1 MATNTRA
8 AAWTIYAKQLYPQG
22 YGYPLWQPDPDPKA
36 SPVDIADVGWLD
48 KGGFFQLFNSRMKLE
63 DASRQVH
70 ARVPEGFV
78 PFDPP
83 DLFVSGPHPSLV
95 APPLCSETIET
106 SEVSGSAQVES
117 GSSGVVSAGASF
129 SFKCTANH
137 GAFLM
142 YSPEAYATDIK
153 NEQYIINYIQEHFT
167 HWMEFSQKLGL
178 GLRDKDILFAVA
190 AFQGNYNMKQG
201 TFSVD
206 LGSAGGMNMSVNIS
220 NQTLPQTYRKVGP
233 KRTTIDNTG
242 LARNGS
248 LVVPLDAANESIG
261 AGADDKYD
269 QCVFINYYQAK
280 RRVWSIRAMKAAA
293 GSR

>member
-1 MATNTRA
+1 MDRYLTT
-8 AAWTIYAKQLYPQG
+8 
-22 YGYPLWQPDPDPKA
+22 
-36 SPVDIADVGWLD
+36 
-48 KGGFFQLFNSRMKLE
+48 F
-63 DASRQVH
+63 
-70 ARVPEGFV
+70 
-78 PFDPP
+78 
-83 DLFVSGPHPSLV
+83 
-95 APPLCSETIET
+95 
-106 SEVSGSAQVES
+106 S

-129 SFKCTANH
+129 SFKCTANQ

-178 GLRDKDILFAVA
+178 GLRDQDILFVSGVVKTARWAVA
-190 AFQGNYNMKQG
+190 AFQGNYKMKQG

-206 LGSAGGMNMSVNIS
+206 LGSAGGMNMSVSIS

-233 KRTTIDNTG
+233 KRTTINNAC

-248 LVVPLDAANESIG
+248 LVVPLDAADESLG

-280 RRVWSIRAMKAAA
+280 RRVWSIRAMKTAA
-293 GSR
+293 GPHELPDGPDDRQGELGGIATVCDAESDSEG

>member
-36 SPVDIADVGWLD
+36 NPVDIADVGWLD

-106 SEVSGSAQVES
+106 SEVSGLAQVE
-117 GSSGVVSAGASF
+117 
-129 SFKCTANH
+129 
-137 GAFLM
+137 
-142 YSPEAYATDIK
+142 
-153 NEQYIINYIQEHFT
+153 
-167 HWMEFSQKLGL
+167 
-178 GLRDKDILFAVA
+178 R
-190 AFQGNYNMKQG
+190 
-201 TFSVD
+201 
-206 LGSAGGMNMSVNIS
+206 
-220 NQTLPQTYRKVGP
+220 
-233 KRTTIDNTG
+233 
-242 LARNGS
+242 
-248 LVVPLDAANESIG
+248 
-261 AGADDKYD
+261 
-269 QCVFINYYQAK
+269 
-280 RRVWSIRAMKAAA
+280 
-293 GSR
+293 